1 MIFCDTSAVAKLYV
15 AERESPAVRTLL
27 ESDDQV
33 LVSELVRAELM
44 AVFHRQ
50 LRERKWTQRRAA
62 VELGVSQPRVSHLMG
77 NRIDRFSTDSLIV
90 LLARAGVDVQIRAK
104 PRRSSRSVKRTA

>member
-50 LRERKWTQRRAA
+50 LRERKWTR
-62 VELGVSQPRVSHLMG
+62 
-77 NRIDRFSTDSLIV
+77 D
-90 LLARAGVDVQIRAK
+90 
-104 PRRSSRSVKRTA
+104 